1 MFDTIERMLGRRP
14 DHNPTW
20 TINAV
25 KATTEQAQLLEVSA
39 GDPLIYSSTDYVDA
53 DGKPVCIG
61 RDYFVGGRY
70 EIDL

>member
-1 MFDTIERMLGRRP
+1 MLGRRP
-14 DHNPTW
+14 DHHTVW

-39 GDPLIYSSTDYVDA
+39 GDPLIHSVADYVGA